1 MSAIIQLNADPEIV
15 ASESA
20 WVGEWH
26 TYVCQLV
33 DENGSPIDVT
43 TGTLAATFTNVWT
56 GAAYSFSAGSV
67 TITKQY
73 AAEGIISI
81 LFPSAF
87 PTSALIRITIA
98 VTVSTTVTRYGPLI
112 LNVLTP

>member
-1 MSAIIQLNADPEIV
+1 MSALIQLNADPEIV
-15 ASESA
+15 VTESA

-33 DENGSPIDVT
+33 DDNGSPVDIT
-43 TGTLAATFTNVWT
+43 TGTLATTFTNVTT
-56 GAAYSFSAGSV
+56 GAAYAFSGGSV

-73 AAEGIISI
+73 ASQGIISI

-87 PTSALIRITIA
+87 PTSAVIRITIA
-98 VTVSTTVTRYGPLI
+98 VTVGATVNRYGPFI
-112 LNVLTP
+112 LNVLAP

>member
-1 MSAIIQLNADPEIV
+1 MGNIIPLNADPEI
-15 ASESA
+15 AFYSSA

-33 DENGSPIDVT
+33 DENGSPVDVT
-43 TGTLAATFTNVWT
+43 TGTLSITVTNINN
-56 GAAYSFSAGSV
+56 GAAYAFSGGTV

-73 AAEGIISI
+73 AAQGLVSI

-87 PTSALIRITIA
+87 PTSAVIRVTIA
-98 VTVSTTVTRYGPLI
+98 NTVATMVTRYGPLV
-112 LNVLTP
+112 LNILTP